1 MARPRT
7 KIRKSYEELL
17 EENAEK
23 LRKHK
28 EALQTLEK
36 EREELMRAKRDEE
49 MQELYAYMQQ
59 NQLSAVE
66 ILEYLQGMKLQEE
79 AS

>member
-7 KIRKSYEELL
+7 KIRKCYETLL
-17 EENAEK
+17 EGNAEK

-28 EALQTLEK
+28 EALQILEK
-36 EREELMRAKRDEE
+36 EREELLKAKRDEE

-59 NQLSAVE
+59 NRLSASE
-66 ILEYLQGMKLQEE
+66 ILEYLQGMQVQEE

>member
-7 KIRKSYEELL
+7 KIRKSYETLL

-28 EALQTLEK
+28 EALQILEK
-36 EREELMRAKRDEE
+36 ELEELLKAKRDEE

-59 NQLSAVE
+59 NRLSASE
-66 ILEYLQGMKLQEE
+66 ILEYLQGMQVQEE

>member
-1 MARPRT
+1 MARSRT
-7 KIRKSYEELL
+7 KIRKSYETLL

-28 EALQTLEK
+28 EALQILEK
-36 EREELMRAKRDEE
+36 EREELLKAKRDEE

-59 NQLSAVE
+59 NRLSASE
-66 ILEYLQGMKLQEE
+66 ILEYLQGMQVQEE

>member
-7 KIRKSYEELL
+7 KIRKSYETLL

-28 EALQTLEK
+28 EAIQALEK
-36 EREELMRAKRDEE
+36 EREELLKAKRDEE

-59 NQLSAVE
+59 NRLSAAE
-66 ILEYLQGMKLQEE
+66 ILECLQGMQAQEE